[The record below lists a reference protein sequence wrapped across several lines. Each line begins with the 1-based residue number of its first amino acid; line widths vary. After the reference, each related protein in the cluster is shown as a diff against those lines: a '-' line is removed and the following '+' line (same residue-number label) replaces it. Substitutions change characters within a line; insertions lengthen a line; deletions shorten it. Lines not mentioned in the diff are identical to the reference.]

1 MADPQASSPQD
12 LLSSL
17 AYQTGGLGAI
27 PQIQQSQ
34 YLAAALKNL
43 QEGSARN
50 IQTKGALASNLL
62 ANAIDQFS
70 RGRNNQQLE
79 QSISGGMQQQVPAT
93 LAGTGLP
100 GAPDAAPTP
109 AGAPPGPTAPAGGS
123 IAAPPPSPPV
133 AGPAVA
139 PGGPPNAPVMAAAL

>member
-34 YLAAALKNL
+34 YLAAAIKNL

-50 IQTKGALASNLL
+50 IQTKGALGTNLL
-62 ANAIDQFS
+62 ADAILQFS
-70 RGRNNQQLE
+70 RGRNNQQLLSSIGPQQTSLMQNAE
-79 QSISGGMQQQVPAT
+79 QAAFGPD
-93 LAGTGLP
+93 GT
-100 GAPDAAPTP
+100 
-109 AGAPPGPTAPAGGS
+109 
-123 IAAPPPSPPV
+123 PPPN
-133 AGPAVA
+133 AA
-139 PGGPPNAPVMAAAL
+139 PGGPPGASGAPPAPAGPAGGGIALPSPGAAPAPPAAPF

>member
-27 PQIQQSQ
+27 PQIQRSQ
-34 YLAAALKNL
+34 YLAEALKNL

-70 RGRNNQQLE
+70 RYQNNKQLLANIGPQQTSLMQNAE
-79 QSISGGMQQQVPAT
+79 QAAFGPD
-93 LAGTGLP
+93 GT
-100 GAPDAAPTP
+100 
-109 AGAPPGPTAPAGGS
+109 PP
-123 IAAPPPSPPV
+123 
-133 AGPAVA
+133 
-139 PGGPPNAPVMAAAL
+139 